1 MRIIAGKYKS
11 RILRDLTH
19 EGTRP
24 TADRVREALFS
35 KLQTDIKGGI
45 VLDLFSGTGALGL
58 EALSRGAKKAY
69 LVDDSK
75 ISYNLIKEN
84 NNLLGENAS
93 IINADYAVV
102 LNNFADKN
110 LQFNVIFLDPPY
122 KTDFAQK
129 ALEVIA
135 KNNLL
140 AENGIIV
147 FEHDKENLNINM
159 PKGLLVYDQKR
170 YGITYLTYITS
181 D

>member
-11 RILRDLTH
+11 RILKDLTH

-35 KLQTDIKGGI
+35 KIQTDIKGGI
-45 VLDLFSGTGALGL
+45 VLDLFSGTGALGF
-58 EALSRGAKKAY
+58 EALSRGAKEAY
-69 LVDDSK
+69 LVDSNK
-75 ISYNLIKEN
+75 SSYNLIKEN
-84 NNLLGENAS
+84 NDLLGENAN
-93 IINADYAVV
+93 IINADFSVA
-102 LNNFADKN
+102 LNIFAKEN
-110 LQFNVIFLDPPY
+110 MRFNVIFLDPPY
-122 KTDFAQK
+122 KTDYAQR

-140 AENGIIV
+140 AENGVVV
-147 FEHDKENLNINM
+147 FEHDKENLNISI

-170 YGITYLTYITS
+170 YGITYLTYITK